1 MTGRQF
7 DRRKFLKGAAA
18 GAALAGA
25 GIGVPQGAF
34 AQGAKIKVGLMVVGF
49 SGEDERVL
57 SAGLAIE
64 AALAYQGPVLVE

>member
-1 MTGRQF
+1 LT
-7 DRRKFLKGAAA
+7 LPIHAAR
-18 GAALAGA
+18 AA
-25 GIGVPQGAF
+25 P
-34 AQGAKIKVGLMVVGF
+34 VGLMVVGF